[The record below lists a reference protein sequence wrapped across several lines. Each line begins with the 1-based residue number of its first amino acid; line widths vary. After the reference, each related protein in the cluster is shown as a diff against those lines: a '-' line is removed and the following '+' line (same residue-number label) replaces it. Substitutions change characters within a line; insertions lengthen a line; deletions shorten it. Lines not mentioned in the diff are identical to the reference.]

1 MKSITNYL
9 GLILLFLT
17 FQACAPARV
26 PFTQQLREKYELK
39 PEELK
44 SIQFYTSNDLVLR
57 RGENKN
63 SKETENGEL
72 KLLKDGLLEEIVIKA
87 GTPCLIEEVVDGNRV
102 KVSFEDGVNKYLV
115 FGSINNRDGYY
126 TLLATEWVGGKGKM
140 NYGEQMYMSNS
151 GSKDLFLTLRV
162 KSLQKFKTDQKV
174 VKGKKI

>member
-1 MKSITNYL
+1 MKSITSYL
-9 GLILLFLT
+9 GLIVLFIN

-39 PEELK
+39 PDELK

-72 KLLKDGLLEEIVIKA
+72 KLLKDGLVEEIVIKA

-140 NYGEQMYMSNS
+140 NYGEQMYLSNS